1 MYRYFVHPPTWVRLL
16 YRKRLWRVETNEKK
30 IYLTF
35 DDGPHPRITP
45 FVLDLLKT
53 YQAKASFFCIGQRV
67 KEFPEVYER
76 IIQEGHRVGNHSYTH
91 VNGWKTSVDQ
101 YDNDIRQAA
110 ALIDSNL
117 FRPPYGRLRSSQANR
132 VANAMQRND
141 AQIVM
146 WDLLSGDFDTL
157 LTGQDCLQL
166 CKKYWRPG
174 SIIVLHDSEKAWDR
188 LKVLLPG
195 LLEQASREGYSFDLL
210 P

>member
-1 MYRYFVHPPTWVRLL
+1 MYRYFVQPPAWIRML
-16 YRKRLWRVETNEKK
+16 YPKRLWRMDATEKK
-30 IYLTF
+30 LYLTF

-45 FVLDLLKT
+45 FVLDLLRS

-76 IIQEGHRVGNHSYTH
+76 IKQEGHRVGNHTYTH
-91 VNGWKTSVDQ
+91 VNGWKSANGQ
-101 YDNDIRQAA
+101 YEHDIRQASVY
-110 ALIDSNL
+110 IDSNL
-117 FRPPYGRLRSSQANR
+117 FRPPYGRLRSSQAKR

-146 WDLLSGDFDTL
+146 WDLLSGDFDTSL
-157 LTGQDCLQL
+157 SGQTCLEL
-166 CKKYWRPG
+166 CKKQLRPG

-188 LKVLLPG
+188 LEILLPN
-195 LLEQASREGYSFDLL
+195 LLAYAADQGYSFEAL

>member
-1 MYRYFVHPPTWVRLL
+1 MYRYFVQPPSWIRLL
-16 YRKRLWRVETNEKK
+16 YPNRLWRMDHGEKT

-45 FVLDLLKT
+45 YVLDLLNS

-67 KEFPEVYER
+67 QQYPAVYER
-76 IIQEGHRVGNHSYTH
+76 IVKEGHRVGNHTYTH

-101 YDNDIRQAA
+101 YTREIQEAA
-110 ALIDSNL
+110 RYIASNL
-117 FRPPYGRLRSSQANR
+117 FRPPYGRLRSSQARR
-132 VANAMQRND
+132 VAFGLEQEDAM
-141 AQIVM
+141 IVM
-146 WDLLSGDFDTL
+146 WDLLSGDFDTTL
-157 LTGQDCLQL
+157 NGEECFSL

-188 LKVLLPG
+188 LEILLPA
-195 LLEQASREGYSFDLL
+195 LLEQASIEGYLFKAL